1 MKKKL
6 ISFTYS
12 PWWNLILL
20 TISALFISLAI
31 KGIGLHHNLI
41 SGGISGLSLILHYLY
56 PQFKISYIF
65 FILNVPIFILGYVY
79 VSRRFFLY
87 SLYGMFI
94 TSVFLFVLNFQI
106 NIKDTFLATI
116 AFGTLLGSGL
126 GFSYR
131 SLGSTGGTDIIA
143 IILYNKFN
151 LRIGQTNFLL
161 TLIIFSFG
169 LNVLSLDLILYSL
182 IAIGIAAYVG
192 EYFLGLFNQRKM
204 VIIIAEQ
211 PEKIVEEISIRLH
224 RGATYLYGQ
233 GSYSHKH
240 KKVILTVVDSV
251 QLKRLE
257 EIIFSL
263 DPHAF
268 VIEDNTL
275 NVLGKGFSRR
285 KVY

>member
-20 TISALFISLAI
+20 TISALLISLAI

-65 FILNVPIFILGYVY
+65 FILNVPIFLLGYVY

-169 LNVLSLDLILYSL
+169 LKVLSLDLILYSL

-211 PEKIVEEISIRLH
+211 PEKIVEEISRRLH

>member
-20 TISALFISLAI
+20 TISALLISLAI

-65 FILNVPIFILGYVY
+65 FILNVPIFLLGYVY

-169 LNVLSLDLILYSL
+169 LKVLSLDLILYSL

-211 PEKIVEEISIRLH
+211 PEKIVEEISRRLH

-285 KVY
+285 KIY